1 MWRDAQEDIYKAKPK
16 IRVKMKK
23 DYVKPT
29 VSVRKLNYEGV
40 LCGSI
45 EEGETDNIGVSD
57 KHYTGG
63 GL

>member
-1 MWRDAQEDIYKAKPK
+1 
-16 IRVKMKK
+16 MKK

-45 EEGETDNIGVSD
+45 EEGETDKIGVSD
-57 KHYTGG
+57 KTYTGDGLYADFILVKRG
-63 GL
+63 GDAGL

>member
-1 MWRDAQEDIYKAKPK
+1 
-16 IRVKMKK
+16 MKK

-40 LCGSI
+40 LCGSFAD
-45 EEGETDNIGVSD
+45 GETDNIGVSD
-57 KHYTGG
+57 KTYTGD